1 MKHILFENLIPD
13 SYSNTILTE
22 FNNLSWQFT
31 DSASGVENNYDKT
44 DKNIKNSV
52 QFVHPIFDKD
62 PLSSIYS
69 LVYPILW
76 FFEKETNFNIV
87 DVLRIKANSLT
98 RDGEDDKYQP
108 PHIDMTSPGF
118 HSLIYYI
125 NDSDGDTVLFN
136 EQVPHSH
143 TDLTENTRVSPKK
156 GNALLLPSHLFH
168 SSSCPIKYKRRLV
181 INFIFKL
188 DQCSI

>member
-13 SYSNTILTE
+13 SYSSTILSE

-31 DSASGVENNYDKT
+31 DSASGVENNYDKNN
-44 DKNIKNSV
+44 KNIKDSV

-76 FFEKETNFNIV
+76 FFEKEAGYNIV

-98 RDGEDDKYQP
+98 RDGEDLRYQP
-108 PHIDMTSPGF
+108 PHIDMASAGY

-125 NDSDGDTVLFN
+125 NDSDGDTILFN
-136 EQVPHSH
+136 EDLYHGH
-143 TDLTENTRVSPKK
+143 DNLTECTRITPTK
-156 GNALLLPSHLFH
+156 GSAVLLPSHLFH
-168 SSSCPIKYKRRLV
+168 SSSCPIDSKRRLV
-181 INFIFKL
+181 INFIIKL
-188 DQCSI
+188 ESCSI